1 MIVHFFFIV
10 IVISTQNEVVTNKA
24 TAFSHVSII
33 QSPKINKSQGGEFEC
48 RAFKNGSVDRDNI
61 TIKVL
66 AMIPPTKNNKI
77 FNMDGRVLTP
87 SKGENVKLDC
97 SINSGARPK
106 AVITWTKDGF
116 SINDQNNFTDAVK
129 FSSDYS
135 SITFRY
141 IQADHSGEYQ
151 CEAVNRAGE
160 VLGKLILSK
169 SWFGYIKSANHLCL

>member
-1 MIVHFFFIV
+1 
-10 IVISTQNEVVTNKA
+10 
-24 TAFSHVSII
+24 
-33 QSPKINKSQGGEFEC
+33 
-48 RAFKNGSVDRDNI
+48 
-61 TIKVL
+61 
-66 AMIPPTKNNKI
+66 
-77 FNMDGRVLTP
+77 MDGRVLTP
-87 SKGENVKLDC
+87 SKGENIKLDC

-106 AVITWTKDGF
+106 AVISWTKDGF
-116 SINDQNNFTDAVK
+116 SINDQNNFTDSVK

-169 SWFGYIKSANHLCL
+169 S